1 MIWLSSIS
9 GVQPGERMVWVT
21 TVIFDMSNE
30 MSVLVC
36 DLYVAKMVGD
46 GPVSN
51 DQISA
56 QI

>member
-9 GVQPGERMVWVT
+9 GVQPGERIIWVT